1 MRGDVVLGSFDDL
14 VAIMLMD
21 GVDDGAAGRESTD
34 SSVVDAVQVEEK
46 EDVDET
52 VDLTG
57 EFVLSIVG
65 AVP

>member
-1 MRGDVVLGSFDDL
+1 
-14 VAIMLMD
+14 MLMD
-21 GVDDGAAGRESTD
+21 GVEDGAAGRESTD
-34 SSVVDAVQVEEK
+34 SSVVEAVQVEEK

-57 EFVLSIVG
+57 EFVLSIVVAG